1 MTTNGFILRDKV
13 MQLRDAGLGS
23 INVSLDTFKEDR
35 FKAITGV
42 QGLDNVLDAMY
53 AAYHAGLKVKVN
65 TVIMRG
71 WNDDEI
77 VDFAKFARYTG
88 YTVRFIEFMP
98 LDGAGIWEPNLVVS
112 KRETIQRIN
121 EDVKELVP
129 LYNKTSEPATL
140 YSFVDGK
147 GILGF
152 IPSITEPFCG
162 NCDRMRI
169 TSVGRLLTCLY
180 ENPGYD
186 LKGLLRSGKSD
197 DDIRTYILECVKK
210 KPEGIISII
219 RAKELRPTLNLM
231 HRIGG

>member
-1 MTTNGFILRDKV
+1 
-13 MQLRDAGLGS
+13 
-23 INVSLDTFKEDR
+23 
-35 FKAITGV
+35 
-42 QGLDNVLDAMY
+42 MY
-53 AAYHAGLKVKVN
+53 AAEHAGLEVKVN
-65 TVIMRG
+65 TVIIRG

-77 VDFAKFARYTG
+77 VDFAKFARNTG

-98 LDGAGIWEPNLVVS
+98 LDGTGMWEPNLVVS

-121 EDVKELVP
+121 EDLKELKP
-129 LYNKTSEPATL
+129 LYDKSSEPATL

-152 IPSITEPFCG
+152 IPSITEPFCK

-169 TSVGRLLTCLY
+169 TPVGRLLTCLY

-186 LKGLLRSGKSD
+186 LKALLRSGKSD
-197 DDIRTYILECVKK
+197 DCISTYILECIKK
-210 KPEGIISII
+210 KPEGIISKI